1 MNVVILAA
9 GMGKRMRSD
18 LPKVLHPIAGRP
30 MLACVLDVAASLS
43 PRRTVVV
50 HGHGADAVRAAC
62 PDPAL
67 GWALYRPRSDAGPA
81 FAG

>member
-30 MLACVLDVAASLS
+30 MLACVLDVASSLS
-43 PRRTVVV
+43 PRRIVVV
-50 HGHGADAVRAAC
+50 HGHGADAVRAAFA
-62 PDPAL
+62 DPAI
-67 GWALYRPRSDAGPA
+67 GWALQSPQLGTGHAVMQ
-81 FAG
+81 

>member
-30 MLACVLDVAASLS
+30 MLACVLDLAKSLAPS
-43 PRRTVVV
+43 RVVLV
-50 HGHGADAVRAAC
+50 HGHGADTVRAAF
-62 PDPAL
+62 PELLKKPE
-67 GWALYRPRSDAGPA
+67 
-81 FAG
+81 